1 MNDSGDLDRLG
12 HTEDVVFEREIG
24 AAYLDYAMST
34 IVSRAL
40 PDVRDGL
47 KPVQRRILYSMLEL
61 GARAGS
67 QHRKSARIVGDTMGK
82 FHPHGD
88 GAIYDALV
96 HLAQDFAM
104 RVPLVDG
111 QGNYG
116 SIDDDPAAAMQ
127 GALLGIGQHKGYGL
141 AMITDVL
148 TGVIGGGAFGLSL
161 YSDPARQD
169 VAHTFIAVDIAWFMP
184 VDEFKSRMDA
194 FVSEVKSSKLRPGFD
209 EILIPGEIEYRREQ
223 AYRQNGA
230 EIEESLVAQ
239 LEEIASKL
247 GVESPFQR

>member
-1 MNDSGDLDRLG
+1 MNDSGDLDRIG
-12 HTEDVVFEREIG
+12 HTEDVVFESEIG

-116 SIDDDPAAAMQ
+116 SIDDDPPAAMRYTE
-127 GALLGIGQHKGYGL
+127 ARLN
-141 AMITDVL
+141 
-148 TGVIGGGAFGLSL
+148 GVSGGHAGRHRSGHRRLRRQLRHDRRNAGGAAGQV
-161 YSDPARQD
+161 PQPGGQRGG
-169 VAHTFIAVDIAWFMP
+169 
-184 VDEFKSRMDA
+184 RNRG
-194 FVSEVKSSKLRPGFD
+194 RPGHQD
-209 EILIPGEIEYRREQ
+209 SAAQPGRGRR
-223 AYRQNGA
+223 RH
-230 EIEESLVAQ
+230 LH
-239 LEEIASKL
+239 
-247 GVESPFQR
+247 PDR